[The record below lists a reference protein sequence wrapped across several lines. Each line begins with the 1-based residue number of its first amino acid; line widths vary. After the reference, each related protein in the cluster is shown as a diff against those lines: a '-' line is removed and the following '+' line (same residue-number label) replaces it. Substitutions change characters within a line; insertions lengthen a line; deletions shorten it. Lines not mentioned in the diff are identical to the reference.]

1 MKKIILMTLLIAGFL
16 SCKTKQKFSE
26 QKNYV
31 QKDSIRKE
39 IIIERLP
46 AVVDTF
52 YIENPCD
59 SSGVLTAF
67 YGQLSSGQGKV
78 SVESKSGKI
87 RAIAAFKRSDAK
99 QVYIYRD
106 RFITRTEFKTKEV
119 TKKDITPY
127 VLIAIFVLLFLY
139 VRLSRISL

>member
-1 MKKIILMTLLIAGFL
+1 MKKIILLTLLTAGFL
-16 SCKTKQKFSE
+16 SCKTKQKIAE
-26 QKNYV
+26 QKSYT

-67 YGQLSSGQGKV
+67 YGQLTAGQGKV
-78 SVESKSGKI
+78 SIESKSGKI

-106 RFITRTEFKTKEV
+106 RFITRTEYKTKEV
-119 TKKDITPY
+119 TKKNITPY
-127 VLIAIFVLLFLY
+127 VLVGAFVLLFLY
-139 VRLSRISL
+139 VRLSRISF

>member
-1 MKKIILMTLLIAGFL
+1 MKKIILLTLLTAGFL
-16 SCKTKQKFSE
+16 SCKTKQKIAE
-26 QKNYV
+26 QKSYT

-59 SSGVLTAF
+59 SSGVLMAF
-67 YGQLSSGQGKV
+67 YGQLTAGQGKV

-106 RFITRTEFKTKEV
+106 RFITRTEYKTKEV

-127 VLIAIFVLLFLY
+127 VLVGAFVLLFLY
-139 VRLSRISL
+139 VRLSRISF